1 MARRGRAPK
10 RRKVKLH
17 LTAKDFR
24 YPGELRLY
32 WQGVGGVMIIFLWFA
47 AVLFFVAKTSA
58 GSPRIDLIIECIL
71 WPPIAV
77 LLCNMLSVRP
87 RKKEFQQADQQSR
100 VMSTNHPELYKTL
113 QTFARLTGRRRIQDM
128 YVVPSD
134 RVFIFTLPAKG
145 GTIMASRALVERLK
159 PEEVSVMLG
168 HEMGHIIAGHVRM
181 ELALIYVRGC
191 NPVVKLLLLPVTL
204 MAWLMRGWLDVV
216 DYSSDRCAYLLTGG
230 SGKLVN
236 AAIVKAALAGASE
249 AGISMKE
256 LDEFLTAPGDIE
268 ADQSLLERQIRAR
281 RFIDQVPNL
290 RDRIEAL
297 TEFTRTEQAQEALE
311 RLAQMAKPG
320 GAG

>member
-1 MARRGRAPK
+1 MARRGRAPR
-10 RRKVKLH
+10 RRKVKLS

-32 WQGVGGVMIIFLWFA
+32 WQGLGGVMIIFFWFA
-47 AVLFFVAKTSA
+47 AVLFFVAKTPA
-58 GSPRIDLIIECIL
+58 GSPRLDLVVECIL

-87 RKKEFQQADQQSR
+87 RKKEFQQADQHSR
-100 VMSTNHPELYKTL
+100 VMSTNHPDLYKML
-113 QTFARLTGRRRIQDM
+113 QSFARLCGRRRTQEM
-128 YVVPSD
+128 YVLPSD
-134 RVFIFTLPAKG
+134 RVFIFTIPAKG
-145 GTIMASRALVERLK
+145 GTIVASRPLVERLH
-159 PEEVSVMLG
+159 PDEVSAMLG

-181 ELALIYVRGC
+181 ELALVYVRGC
-191 NPVVKLLLLPVTL
+191 NPLVKFLLLPVTL
-204 MAWLMRGWLDVV
+204 MSWLMRGWLDVV
-216 DYSSDRCAYLLTGG
+216 DYSCDRCAYLLTGG
-230 SGKLVN
+230 SAKLVN
-236 AAIVKAALAGASE
+236 AAIVKAALAGAPE

-281 RFIDQVPNL
+281 QFIDQVANL

-297 TEFTRTEQAQEALE
+297 TEFTKTDQAHEVNE
-311 RLAQMAKPG
+311 RLAQIAKPG